1 MKRKIVETLGY
12 VVNALS
18 IALYVFLVPI
28 LDVPQFLYPLR
39 HLGWLFVAPGIVLIA
54 LSIVALVRN
63 KEEGLIEG
71 GVYGMVRHPM
81 YLGAML
87 CFSSFFFFHP
97 HWITLVISLVN
108 LPIIYLFIL
117 QGEEQNIARFGEE
130 YERYMEAVPRINL
143 LAGIFRRLQSR

>member
-1 MKRKIVETLGY
+1 MKGKVLETLGY

-18 IALYVFLVPI
+18 IALYIFLVPI
-28 LDVPQFLYPLR
+28 LEVPQFLYPLR
-39 HLGWLFVAPGIVLIA
+39 HLGWVFLAPGIVLIA
-54 LSIVALVRN
+54 LSIIALVRN
-63 KEEGLIEG
+63 KGEGLIDSG
-71 GVYGMVRHPM
+71 IYGMVRHPM

-117 QGEEQNIARFGEE
+117 QGDGLNVARFGQE
-130 YERYMEAVPRINL
+130 YARYMESVPRTNIL
-143 LAGIFRRLQSR
+143 SGIFRRLRSK